1 VHLPTTSLGVLDTAT
16 TYSGNTNDYVYVWDR
31 SVSADL
37 DVPAIDVPYRMDG
50 THIISSGT
58 VTIAPGTVM
67 AFTGQSGIE
76 VDTDEAALAAVGTSG
91 ERISFTGV
99 NEVAGYWQGI
109 LFDSSS
115 VLNELTYCD
124 VAYGGSAEW
133 LETDTKA
140 NVSLNTGAALELH
153 NCNITHSGGYG
164 GYAEEGVSANI
175 NFTANFYSDND
186 GGSNNYGE

>member
-1 VHLPTTSLGVLDTAT
+1 MEFTA
-16 TYSGNTNDYVYVWDR
+16 G
-31 SVSADL
+31 
-37 DVPAIDVPYRMDG
+37 
-50 THIISSGT
+50 
-58 VTIAPGTVM
+58 
-67 AFTGQSGIE
+67 SGIE
-76 VDTDEAALAAVGTSG
+76 AVYTGGGVAAVGTSG

-133 LETDTKA
+133 SETSTKA
-140 NVSLNTGAALELH
+140 NVSLDTDAALELH

-175 NFTANFYSDND
+175 NFTGNFYSDNAT
-186 GGSNNYGE
+186 GANNYGE